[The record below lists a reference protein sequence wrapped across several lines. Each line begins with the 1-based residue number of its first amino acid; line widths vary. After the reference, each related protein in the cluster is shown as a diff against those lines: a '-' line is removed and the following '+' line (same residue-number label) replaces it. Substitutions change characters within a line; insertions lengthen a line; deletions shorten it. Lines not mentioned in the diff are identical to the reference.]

1 MEHKLF
7 SPEYWANFLNHSIDW
22 IIQFMPKLI
31 VLIILFVVILKIFR
45 FVIKKIRAFMISR
58 TDNSSDSI
66 ESEKRINTLMGIIS
80 KTVTVSLWAIFIMMF
95 LNTAGLDIAPIL
107 AGAGIIGLAVGF
119 GAQTLVKD
127 VITGFFILLENQ
139 IRVGDVATIN
149 GVTGKVEEIQLRTI
163 ILRDFSGVVHIIENG
178 QITTM
183 ANITKE
189 WSANVVDI
197 GVAYK
202 EDTDK
207 VISVIREVSDNLYND
222 ENFKQKFIEPVEIL
236 GVEEFADSA
245 VVIRTRLKT
254 IPHEQWTIS
263 REFRRRIKYA
273 FDEKGIEIPFPHTS
287 LYWSEAS
294 KPMKME
300 LINQKN

>member
-1 MEHKLF
+1 MGQKIF
-7 SPEYWANFLNHSIDW
+7 SPEYWSDFLNNSLDW
-22 IIQFMPKLI
+22 LIQFFPKLI
-31 VLIILFVVILKIFR
+31 VLVILFIVILKIFR
-45 FVIKKIRAFMISR
+45 FIIKKIRVFMISR
-58 TDNSSDSI
+58 ADNSSDSI
-66 ESEKRINTLMGIIS
+66 ESEKRIKTLMGIIS
-80 KTVTVSLWAIFIMMF
+80 KTGTISLWIIFIMML
-95 LNTAGLDIAPIL
+95 LNAVGIDIAPIL

-149 GVTGKVEEIQLRTI
+149 DVTGKVEEIQLRTI
-163 ILRDFSGVVHIIENG
+163 ILRDFSGIVHIFENG
-178 QITTM
+178 QVNTL

-189 WSANVVDI
+189 WSGAVVDI

-202 EDTDK
+202 EDTDN
-207 VISVIREVSDNLYND
+207 VTNVIREVADNLFND
-222 ENFKQKFIEPVEIL
+222 ENYKKKFIEPIEIL
-236 GVEEFADSA
+236 GVDNFDDSA

-273 FDEKGIEIPFPHTS
+273 FDDKGIEIPFPHTS
-287 LYWSEAS
+287 LYWGEAS

-300 LINQKN
+300 LINRTN